1 MSTWPAAKV
10 PYTTLLG
17 QLLQH
22 YRQQRGLQQ
31 ADVAAALGIL
41 QPAYSRIEKG
51 DTSITVTQ
59 LRIVARTLN
68 MRPSLILDHADQWT
82 QTLRAQGVTV
92 TDEKEVPQAAL
103 LIGLGILA
111 AALLAASSS

>member
-1 MSTWPAAKV
+1 MSTRPAAKV
-10 PYTTLLG
+10 PYATLLG

-31 ADVAAALGIL
+31 ADVAASLGIL

-51 DTSITVTQ
+51 DTSITVAQ
-59 LRIVARTLN
+59 LRIVARRLGMKPGQIIFDAEQYAQN
-68 MRPSLILDHADQWT
+68 LQY
-82 QTLRAQGVTV
+82 QGVTV

>member
-1 MSTWPAAKV
+1 MAT
-10 PYTTLLG
+10 
-17 QLLQH
+17 
-22 YRQQRGLQQ
+22 
-31 ADVAAALGIL
+31 ALGIL

-68 MRPSLILDHADQWT
+68 MRPSYILDETDRWT
-82 QTLRAQGVTV
+82 QRLRAQGVTIS
-92 TDEKEVPQAAL
+92 DEKEVPQAAL

-111 AALLAASSS
+111 AALLAVAKS

>member
-1 MSTWPAAKV
+1 MSTRPAAKV
-10 PYTTLLG
+10 PYTTLVG
-17 QLLQH
+17 RLLQH

-59 LRIVARTLN
+59 LRIVARALN
-68 MRPSLILDHADQWT
+68 MRASRILDEADRWT
-82 QTLRAQGVTV
+82 QTLRTQGVMV

-103 LIGLGILA
+103 LVGLGILA
-111 AALLAASSS
+111 AALLAASGS

>member
-1 MSTWPAAKV
+1 MSTRPAAKI
-10 PYTTLLG
+10 PYTTLLA

-31 ADVAAALGIL
+31 SDVAAALGIL

-59 LRIVARTLN
+59 LRIIARTLN
-68 MRPSLILDHADQWT
+68 MRPSRILDDADRWT

-103 LIGLGILA
+103 LVGLGILA
-111 AALLAASSS
+111 AALLAVAN